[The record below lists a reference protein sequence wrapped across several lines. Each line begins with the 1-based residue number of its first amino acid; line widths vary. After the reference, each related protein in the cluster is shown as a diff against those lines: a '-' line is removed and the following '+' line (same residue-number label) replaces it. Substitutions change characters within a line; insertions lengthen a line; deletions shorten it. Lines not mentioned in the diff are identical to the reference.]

1 MLYDDFSFLKAIA
14 QVTAESPDHE
24 GIISL
29 LITKLESILATDLV
43 FMQLLANDSRLRR
56 RIKRLMDKLIVGPS
70 VVDDELVVPS
80 LGVYKTMI
88 RGEGIRNNS
97 EMAFRLFREA
107 LAMML
112 DDTVDSSSSSIH
124 GVNNSSR
131 AYHTPTDESSLNT
144 IISSAYTSNDKKGLY
159 RCLIEACAQ
168 AGDQVL
174 LTEAKLLLHV
184 EFEGCNSYLQEESA
198 EAEAVSAHNNDD
210 FEPAST
216 FCFNGQDYIVK
227 NGPSDYSRV
236 TRKLVSILLNTS
248 SLYRKIDITALP
260 ERGLRIPTAVARDIL
275 SLHCEKQAL
284 SGLLQLNSLSGIY
297 IYPLLFYFIYCYII
311 IVVWFVCYSCSALDA
326 SLVMECCC
334 ICLQIIIIVFIVC
347 LFLDKPFDRTSLSV
361 RVNLCMCDDCHT
373 FFKAASQ
380 LLKVGIKCK
389 DPSGMHQ
396 FDTDGVCSCSDHW
409 GGR

>member
-1 MLYDDFSFLKAIA
+1 MFYDDVSFLKAIA

-24 GIISL
+24 GMISL
-29 LITKLESILATDLV
+29 LITKLESMLTTDLV
-43 FMQLLANDSRLRR
+43 FMQLLADDSRLRR
-56 RIKRLMDKLIVGPS
+56 RIKRLIDKLIVGPS

-88 RGEGIRNNS
+88 RGEGMRNNS

-112 DDTVDSSSSSIH
+112 DDVNYSSIH
-124 GVNNSSR
+124 GVSNSSR
-131 AYHTPTDESSLNT
+131 VHQHTPADESSLNT
-144 IISSAYTSNDKKGLY
+144 IITSTYTSNDKKGLY

-184 EFEGCNSYLQEESA
+184 EFEGCNSYFLQEEA
-198 EAEAVSAHNNDD
+198 ADAVSVHNNDD

-216 FCFNGQDYIVK
+216 FSFNGQDYVVK

-236 TRKLVSILLNTS
+236 TQKLVSILLNTS

-297 IYPLLFYFIYCYII
+297 IYPLFFYF
-311 IVVWFVCYSCSALDA
+311 
-326 SLVMECCC
+326 
-334 ICLQIIIIVFIVC
+334 FIVI
-347 LFLDKPFDRTSLSV
+347 SL
-361 RVNLCMCDDCHT
+361 L
-373 FFKAASQ
+373 
-380 LLKVGIKCK
+380 
-389 DPSGMHQ
+389 
-396 FDTDGVCSCSDHW
+396 
-409 GGR
+409 

>member
-1 MLYDDFSFLKAIA
+1 MFYDDVSFLKAIA

-24 GIISL
+24 GMISL
-29 LITKLESILATDLV
+29 LITKLESMLTTDLV
-43 FMQLLANDSRLRR
+43 FMQLLADDSRLRR
-56 RIKRLMDKLIVGPS
+56 RIKRLIDKLIVGPS

-88 RGEGIRNNS
+88 RGEGMRNNS

-112 DDTVDSSSSSIH
+112 DDVNYSSIH
-124 GVNNSSR
+124 GVSNSSR
-131 AYHTPTDESSLNT
+131 VHQHTPADESSLNT
-144 IISSAYTSNDKKGLY
+144 IITSTYTSNDKKGLY

-184 EFEGCNSYLQEESA
+184 EFEGCNSYFLQEEA
-198 EAEAVSAHNNDD
+198 ADAVSVHNNDD

-216 FCFNGQDYIVK
+216 FSFNGQDYVVK

-297 IYPLLFYFIYCYII
+297 IYPLFFYFIYCYII
-311 IVVWFVCYSCSALDA
+311 IVVWFAYYSCSTLDA
-326 SLVMECCC
+326 SLVMQCCC
-334 ICLQIIIIVFIVC
+334 ICLKIINIVIIIVC

-389 DPSGMHQ
+389 DPSGMHL

>member
-1 MLYDDFSFLKAIA
+1 MIYDDVSFLKAIA

-24 GIISL
+24 GMISL
-29 LITKLESILATDLV
+29 LITKLESILTTDLV
-43 FMQLLANDSRLRR
+43 FMQLLADDSRLRR

-88 RGEGIRNNS
+88 KGEGMRNNS

-112 DDTVDSSSSSIH
+112 DDVKNSIH
-124 GVNNSSR
+124 GVSNSSR
-131 AYHTPTDESSLNT
+131 VHHTPDDKNSLNT
-144 IISSAYTSNDKKGLY
+144 IITSAYTSNDKKGLY

-184 EFEGCNSYLQEESA
+184 EFEGCNSYLQEEA
-198 EAEAVSAHNNDD
+198 AEAVSAHNNDD
-210 FEPAST
+210 FEPVST
-216 FCFNGQDYIVK
+216 FCFNGQDYVVK

-260 ERGLRIPTAVARDIL
+260 ERGLRIPTAVARDML

-297 IYPLLFYFIYCYII
+297 PLFFYFIYCYTI
-311 IVVWFVCYSCSALDA
+311 IVVWFVYHSCCALDA
-326 SLVMECCC
+326 SLVMVCCC
-334 ICLQIIIIVFIVC
+334 ICLQIIIVIIVC

-380 LLKVGIKCK
+380 LLKVCIKCK